1 MTFSDEICSDLKIA
15 ARFLLGDTDIDSE
28 EANRVALSIAAL
40 AGTLR
45 AVTVLNNLEE
55 LKRSSRI

>member
-40 AGTLR
+40 AGALR
-45 AVTVLNNLEE
+45 AVTVLNNLDPQQR
-55 LKRSSRI
+55 RSAS

>member
-40 AGTLR
+40 AGALR